1 MKKFIL
7 LLMIGTFY
15 ACGTTSGLSELVT
28 VSDQKI
34 GIATQNP
41 DERLTVNGGIHAQEV
56 RIDLQGALAPDYVFQ
71 DYSGQSTANN
81 YKLMPLEELAAY
93 IKKNYHLPNIPS
105 QSELDEYGLD
115 LKSFSLSL
123 LEKIEELTIHLIE
136 QQKQIELLKQRL
148 EKTHN

>member
-1 MKKFIL
+1 
-7 LLMIGTFY
+7 MIGTFY

-71 DYSGQSTANN
+71 DYSGQSRV
-81 YKLMPLEELAAY
+81 
-93 IKKNYHLPNIPS
+93 
-105 QSELDEYGLD
+105 
-115 LKSFSLSL
+115 
-123 LEKIEELTIHLIE
+123 
-136 QQKQIELLKQRL
+136 ELLF
-148 EKTHN
+148 